1 MRLFATIFTIF
12 SYIISIMSTKKNKK
26 TNNNKKKPMKR
37 KFLKSKILYLFLF
50 TIILNALSWVIPG
63 FSDKYTQY
71 VFPLWVN
78 SYGRVTSLVNFSVGE
93 FLIIAG
99 LLWLVMILFS
109 KNIRRLTP
117 GLLSI
122 IFLIMTLNCFINY
135 HCTPIEKTFKNEKE
149 FTIDELAELRDAIVT
164 KCNELSEEV
173 SRNDDG
179 TLFYDEELMNKEAK
193 ESMQALGGRF
203 PKLSGFYVTP
213 KKLLFSKFISQQYM
227 QGYYFP
233 FSMEANYNSIMY
245 VTNKPF
251 TMCHELAHTKS
262 YIFEDEANFLAYLA
276 CVGSDDTFFKYSG
289 YLGVLNYVN
298 NAFYLNVSKEEYNS
312 HVKISDK
319 VKMDNIF
326 LTKDSWKKVEETAV
340 IDTGTVKKAADT
352 FVDTTLKVNGVNDG
366 KASYDRVVELL
377 LLEYYSR

>member
-1 MRLFATIFTIF
+1 M
-12 SYIISIMSTKKNKK
+12 SIKKNKK

-37 KFLKSKILYLFLF
+37 KFLKSKSLYLFLF

-149 FTIDELAELRDAIVT
+149 FTIDELAELRDVIVT

-276 CVGSDDTFFKYSG
+276 CVESDDTFFKYSG

-377 LLEYYSR
+377 LLEHYSK